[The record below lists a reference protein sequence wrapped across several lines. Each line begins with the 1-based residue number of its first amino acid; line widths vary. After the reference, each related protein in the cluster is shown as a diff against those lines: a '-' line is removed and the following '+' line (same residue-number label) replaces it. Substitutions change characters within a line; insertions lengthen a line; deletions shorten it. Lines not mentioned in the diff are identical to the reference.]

1 MSLNHNQV
9 VQAAGALLKY
19 TEKRRDSEAATNLLA
34 DDVETVFLTIT
45 VKKMPTGSR
54 HKPYRIPLRVP
65 VFNESSSV
73 CLITKNNTEA
83 HVETLKKLNIPQIKE
98 IITLYQLK
106 TEFKAYEAKRL
117 LLSTHELF
125 LTDDRVVK
133 SLPELLGVKFFK
145 NKKLPAPVNLLAKD
159 LQREVSKALSCTYY
173 RPANGTSSTLKIGTT
188 ALSAA
193 HLADNIEAAMEYVPK
208 CVEKGWDNIQSIGI
222 KTGTSLTLPIYNAL
236 PNPAGVINTTIS
248 TATKASSKAAKEVVE
263 DKSAEAPPPAKKSKK
278 SPLSRE
284 KTEVQAEPKKTAT
297 KKTVAATPARAQP
310 KRRASATKA

>member
-9 VQAAGALLKY
+9 VQAADALLKY
-19 TEKRRDSEAATNLLA
+19 TEKRRDSQAATNLLA
-34 DDVETVFLTIT
+34 DDVEAVYLTIT
-45 VKKMPTGSR
+45 AKKMPTHSR

-65 VFNESSSV
+65 VVTESSSV

-83 HVETLKKLNIPQIKE
+83 HVETLKNLNIPQIKE

-106 TEFKAYEAKRL
+106 TEFKAYEARRL

-159 LQREVSKALSCTYY
+159 LEREVAKALSCTYY
-173 RPANGTSSTLKIGTT
+173 RSANGTSSTLKVGS
-188 ALSAA
+188 SAMSA
-193 HLADNIEAAMEYVPK
+193 VQLADNIEAAMGFVPK
-208 CVEKGWDNIQSIGI
+208 CIEKGWDNIQSIGI

-236 PNPAGVINTTIS
+236 PNPAGVIDATIS
-248 TATKASSKAAKEVVE
+248 TATKVSGKATKEAAEEQAAKAAT
-263 DKSAEAPPPAKKSKK
+263 PAKKSKK
-278 SPLSRE
+278 SLLSRE
-284 KTEVQAEPKKTAT
+284 KAETPAAT
-297 KKTVAATPARAQP
+297 KKNAAAAP
-310 KRRASATKA
+310 KRRATKA

>member
-9 VQAAGALLKY
+9 VQAADALLKY
-19 TEKRRDSEAATNLLA
+19 TEKRRDSQAATNLLA
-34 DDVETVFLTIT
+34 DDVETVYLTLT
-45 VKKMPTGSR
+45 VKKMPTSSR

-65 VFNESSSV
+65 VYNESSSV

-173 RPANGTSSTLKIGTT
+173 RPASGTSSTLKIGTT

-193 HLADNIEAAMEYVPK
+193 HLADNIEAAMNFVPK
-208 CVEKGWDNIQSIGI
+208 CVEKGWDNIQSVGI

-236 PNPAGVINTTIS
+236 PNPAGVIDATIS
-248 TATKASSKAAKEVVE
+248 AATKVSSKATEEAVE
-263 DKSAEAPPPAKKSKK
+263 EKPVKASTPAKKGKK

-284 KTEVQAEPKKTAT
+284 KAQAEPKKPVA
-297 KKTVAATPARAQP
+297 KKAVAATSAKVQP

>member
-9 VQAAGALLKY
+9 VQAADALLKY
-19 TEKRRDSEAATNLLA
+19 TEKRRESQAATNLLA
-34 DDVETVFLTIT
+34 DDVEAVYLTIT
-45 VKKMPTGSR
+45 AKKMPTHSR

-65 VFNESSSV
+65 VFSESSSV

-98 IITLYQLK
+98 IITMYQLK
-106 TEFKAYEAKRL
+106 TEFKAYEARRL

-173 RPANGTSSTLKIGTT
+173 RSANGTSSTLKIGSS
-188 ALSAA
+188 ALSASQ
-193 HLADNIEAAMEYVPK
+193 LADNIEVAMNFVPK
-208 CVEKGWDNIQSIGI
+208 CIEKGWDNIQSIGI

-236 PNPAGVINTTIS
+236 PNPAGVIDATIAA
-248 TATKASSKAAKEVVE
+248 ATKVSKKATKEAAEEKPVKAA
-263 DKSAEAPPPAKKSKK
+263 SPAKKSKK
-278 SPLSRE
+278 SLLSRE
-284 KTEVQAEPKKTAT
+284 KTEAQAEPKKTAI
-297 KKTVAATPARAQP
+297 KKTAAAATP
-310 KRRASATKA
+310 KRRATKA

>member
-1 MSLNHNQV
+1 V

-45 VKKMPTGSR
+45 VKKMPTNSR

-65 VFNESSSV
+65 VYNESTSV

-173 RPANGTSSTLKIGTT
+173 RPANGTSSTLKIGTS

-193 HLADNIEAAMEYVPK
+193 HLADNIEAAMEYIPK

-248 TATKASSKAAKEVVE
+248 AATKVSSKATKE
-263 DKSAEAPPPAKKSKK
+263 DKSAEATPPAKKSKK

-284 KTEVQAEPKKTAT
+284 KAEVQAEPKKTAA
-297 KKTVAATPARAQP
+297 KKTVAAAPARVQP